1 MRRLK
6 NQLLGWMQII
16 RQTPMHPQW
25 LLPDSRDILEMIH
38 STNVGLV
45 LDIGC
50 ADRWIENHLPQHCSY
65 IGLDYLATGKTLY
78 GSKPDIFADAA
89 HLPVMEGSIDSVLL
103 LDVLEHL
110 PEPDKALAEANRVL
124 KIGGSLVVSVPFLYP
139 VHDAPYDFQRYTM
152 FGMRQ
157 AIKRGGFDLV
167 RIMSYSRSV
176 EVVGLFVSLWA
187 AGTVIT
193 CWKEKKFA
201 LVLAPIL
208 IAIIPFINVS
218 AWLAAN
224 VFPDWK
230 AISGGV
236 NVLARKRQ

>member
-1 MRRLK
+1 M
-6 NQLLGWMQII
+6 
-16 RQTPMHPQW
+16 
-25 LLPDSRDILEMIH
+25 
-38 STNVGLV
+38 
-45 LDIGC
+45 
-50 ADRWIENHLPQHCSY
+50 
-65 IGLDYLATGKTLY
+65 
-78 GSKPDIFADAA
+78 
-89 HLPVMEGSIDSVLL
+89 DSVLL

-152 FGMRQ
+152 FGMRN
-157 AIKRGGFDLV
+157 AIEREGFDVV
-167 RIMSYSRSV
+167 RIVSYSRSV

-201 LVLAPIL
+201 LVLAPLL

-218 AWLAAN
+218 AWLAAS
-224 VFPDWK
+224 VFPDWN

-236 NVLARKRQ
+236 NVLARKRQKN